1 MDIADFLQ
9 SESGRNNRS
18 DRMEQRN
25 HSVEFWL
32 LFPHKFHFAMNHK
45 GPKPALYSHFPR
57 PDNQ

>member
-1 MDIADFLQ
+1 MDIAYFLQ

-18 DRMEQRN
+18 DRTEQRN

-32 LFPHKFHFAMNHK
+32 LFLHKFHFAMNHK
-45 GPKPALYSHFPR
+45 GPGPALCSHFRR